1 MPHVLFRKQHVAVRE
16 IDLSKINTITND
28 PRHRPKKRLKYTPV
42 PDEEFLELFTNAF
55 NNHPLASS
63 MMLELSK
70 KRLQTIPAHDIQ
82 LIPGVRTDCDRV
94 QFVGGLPQGYACFAA
109 PAKKD
114 RSPDRYIFGHGH
126 SKKNGYEANK
136 QFRSFRE
143 FVPHAYWIIVDQV
156 VDGNRPR
163 GCKCKY
169 CTLLFPK

>member
-63 MMLELSK
+63 MMLELN
-70 KRLQTIPAHDIQ
+70 
-82 LIPGVRTDCDRV
+82 CDRV

-109 PAKKD
+109 PAKVG

-136 QFRSFRE
+136 QFRSFKE

-169 CTLLFPK
+169 CSLPFPK